1 MSTPKD
7 EDRLLEHKY
16 DDIQEFDNPLPG
28 WWTLIFWVSIVWG
41 VLYFFNFIPG
51 LGSGKGRAVDYD
63 REMAAAAEKFGT
75 TQEQAAKAASAID
88 VSLMLSYM
96 RDPARLAAGKAIFD
110 DPSRC
115 SSCHLVDGGGLIGPN
130 LTDDYWIHGAQPKDI
145 LTTIVNG
152 VPDKGMLTWGPI
164 LGPEKCAEVAAY
176 MYTLHGTHP
185 AKPKEPQGTK
195 VEYDENGPVA
205 PAATDTTKTP

>member
-1 MSTPKD
+1 MSPSKD

-16 DDIQEFDNPLPG
+16 DDIQEYDNPLPG
-28 WWTLIFWVSIVWG
+28 WWTLIFLVTVIWA

-51 LGSGKGRAVDYD
+51 LGTGKGRVANYEK
-63 REMAAAAEKFGT
+63 EMNAAAEKYGT
-75 TQEQAAKAASAID
+75 PQQQAARASGSID
-88 VSLMLSYM
+88 VSLMLAYM
-96 RDPARLAAGKAIFD
+96 KDPARLAAGKAIFV

-115 SSCHLVDGGGLIGPN
+115 SSCHMADGGGLVGPN

-145 LTTIVNG
+145 LATITNG

-176 MYTLHGTHP
+176 VTTLHGMHP
-185 AKPKEPQGTK
+185 AKPREPQGVKWT
-195 VEYDENGPVA
+195 YDANGPIAVA
-205 PAATDTTKTP
+205 DTTQLK